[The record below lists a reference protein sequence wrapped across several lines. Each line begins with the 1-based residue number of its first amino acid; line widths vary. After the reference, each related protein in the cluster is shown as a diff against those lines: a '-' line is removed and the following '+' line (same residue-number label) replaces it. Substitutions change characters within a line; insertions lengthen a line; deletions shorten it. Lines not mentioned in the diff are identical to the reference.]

1 MYILIIFFFLKSLRP
16 DAGTEIEALSPAGDT
31 VVEVRVHDSWL
42 MAFTSFVLMIRT
54 LSLFYT
60 CHLVVLCHVGLH
72 MKMYM
77 YMNFSVVLFSNS
89 LFMLEI
95 YVYK

>member
-42 MAFTSFVLMIRT
+42 MALTPFCFDDTYTELVLYVSSCCFMPCR
-54 LSLFYT
+54 FA
-60 CHLVVLCHVGLH
+60 HEDVHVH
-72 MKMYM
+72 
-77 YMNFSVVLFSNS
+77 
-89 LFMLEI
+89 
-95 YVYK
+95 